1 MRRLTKTKF
10 TIVLSIMA
18 MILCVLGLTFIINSA
33 TATGGNL
40 SDTKIYMQD
49 VSIRIN
55 VNHKMGEI
63 DEDALGIKF
72 TAKVENVDES
82 VSYGIVVVPKSEITG
97 EIDAQNLLMNARAVK
112 TEVSAERVKKENDT
126 LFLAITDFSEIET
139 DDLLTAVPYFRKG
152 SNYVVGTT
160 MDGCVVEEVS
170 KFIANKNQDNS
181 IKAMVLETYC
191 EKASESEYEKFVGNY
206 AGTYTFNADG
216 TVTKRDL
223 DNYEFISCV
232 YNGSDTGLVGQS
244 YNYAGHHP
252 VVSGEY
258 DIYQLNGTKYVSL
271 SFEDGTKSMDTD
283 INLMADKV
291 DLDAIYEMLQSSAF
305 SGTVNGSKKTITFT
319 SEVNTEFGDGWFS
332 GRGTIPNSW
341 GFSYRLIPIG
351 VNYGKIETV
360 YNDTTSWGLY
370 DYGRSAHEIYYVI
383 DGDKISL
390 RVGEGVYSRRYL
402 HIGYNH
408 FVDFTADGKAITDEV
423 YDVVKGEYG
432 TALKLNGLSTD
443 LVGYDKNK
451 VEQTAKFTGGTGSF
465 NGKAITYSLVKIAED
480 NGLIFIDMTATPQLF
495 ANREDTSTFVKGVYN
510 IEGEKTTVIFIY
522 NGTEYSFTK

>member
-1 MRRLTKTKF
+1 MRKLTKTTL

-40 SDTKIYMQD
+40 SDTTIYMQD

-55 VNHKMGEI
+55 VNHKTGEI
-63 DEDALGIKF
+63 DEDSLGIKF
-72 TAKVENVDES
+72 TAKVENVDDGIN
-82 VSYGIVVVPKSEITG
+82 YGIVVVPKSEITG
-97 EIDAQNLLMNARAVK
+97 EMDIQNLLENAYAFNMEASSKTVK
-112 TEVSAERVKKENDT
+112 NENDT
-126 LFLAITDFSEIET
+126 LSLAITDFSDIET

-160 MDGCVVEEVS
+160 MDGCVVDEVS

-232 YNGSDTGLVGQS
+232 YNGGDTEFVDQP

-252 VVSGEY
+252 VVNGRY
-258 DIYQLNGTKYVSL
+258 DIYELDGTQYVSL
-271 SFEDGTKSMDTD
+271 SFEDGTKSMDTVS
-283 INLMADKV
+283 NLMAEKV
-291 DLDAIYEMLQSSAF
+291 DLVAIYKKLQSSAF
-305 SGTVNGSKKTITFT
+305 SGTVNGKEKTITF
-319 SEVNTEFGDGWFS
+319 SDEVNMEFGEGWFS
-332 GRGTIPNSW
+332 GKGTIPNSW

-408 FVDFTADGKAITDEV
+408 FVDFTADGKAITDEI
-423 YDVVKGEYG
+423 YDIIKGQYG

-443 LVGYDKNK
+443 LVGYNAKN
-451 VEQTAKFTGGTGSF
+451 EAQSTKFNGGTGSF
-465 NGKAITYSLVKIAED
+465 NGQAITYSLVKIAKG
-480 NGLIFIDMTATPQLF
+480 NGLIFIDMISTPQLF
-495 ANREDTSTFVKGVYN
+495 TNRQDTSTFVKGVYN
-510 IEGEKTTVIFIY
+510 IEGSKITVAFNY

>member
-1 MRRLTKTKF
+1 MRKLTKTTL
-10 TIVLSIMA
+10 TIVLSIMS
-18 MILCVLGLTFIINSA
+18 MTLCVLGLTFIINSA
-33 TATGGNL
+33 TATGGDL
-40 SDTKIYMQD
+40 GDSAIYMQD
-49 VSIRIN
+49 VAIRIN
-55 VNHKMGEI
+55 LNHKTGEI
-63 DEDALGIKF
+63 DKDSLGIKF
-72 TAKVENVDES
+72 TAKVENVDDS

-97 EIDAQNLLMNARAVK
+97 EIDIQNLLENAYAFNMEASSKTVK
-112 TEVSAERVKKENDT
+112 NENDT
-126 LFLAITDFSEIET
+126 LSLAITDFSDIET

-160 MDGCVVEEVS
+160 MDGCVVEEAS
-170 KFIANKNQDNS
+170 KFVANKNQDNS

-191 EKASESEYEKFVGNY
+191 EKAEESEYEKFVGNY

-223 DNYEFISCV
+223 DNYEYISCV
-232 YNGSDTGLVGQS
+232 YNGSDSENVGRA

-252 VVSGEY
+252 VINGRY
-258 DIYQLNGTKYVSL
+258 DVYNLNGTQYVSL
-271 SFEDGTKSMDTD
+271 SFEDGTKSMDTAE
-283 INLMADKV
+283 NLMAGKV
-291 DLDAIYEMLQSSAF
+291 DLDSIYKKLQSSAF
-305 SGTVNGSKKTITFT
+305 SGTVNGKEKTITFT
-319 SEVNTEFGDGWFS
+319 SEVNTEFGEGWFS

-341 GFSYRLIPIG
+341 KFSYRLIPIG

-360 YNDTTSWGLY
+360 YYDTDWELY

-390 RVGEGVYSRRYL
+390 RVGEGVYSRRNLY
-402 HIGYNH
+402 IGYNH
-408 FVDFTADGKAITDEV
+408 FIDFTADGKAITDEI
-423 YDVVKGEYG
+423 YDIIKGQYG

-465 NGKAITYSLVKIAED
+465 NGQAITYSLVKIAKG
-480 NGLIFIDMTATPQLF
+480 NGLIFIDMTSTPQLF
-495 ANREDTSTFVKGVYN
+495 TNREDTSTFVKGVYN
-510 IEGEKTTVIFIY
+510 IEGSKITVAFNY